1 MKSMNKGSY
10 NSSGSGAKP
19 SLGLKSSASG
29 FARPGKRAVK
39 SAAAAPVSSANG
51 KIARPGFA
59 QKAPKT
65 AAGRGSIAR
74 PGGAESIS
82 GGNASAGASRPKTT
96 G

>member
-1 MKSMNKGSY
+1 MNKGSY
-10 NSSGSGAKP
+10 NSSGEGAKP

-39 SAAAAPVSSANG
+39 SAAAAPVASANG
-51 KIARPGFA
+51 KTPRPGYP
-59 QKAPKT
+59 QKVPKV

-74 PGGAESIS
+74 PGGNEGIS
-82 GGNASAGASRPKTT
+82 GRGNASTGSSRPKTT